1 MRKGELDGFILP
13 CSSVDAMRASDLMAS
28 IVPHRPASRGNDCRR
43 LGLPGSAGRCPANAL
58 PIVRSSVHPSQ
69 RNTSLNSSQQQEGQG
84 CRDGS
89 IVAVACLLNGT
100 EPGQATEEP
109 WTHSTTTASLSGTV
123 TLQARAMDDDGRW
136 FLSQGMQLRISELG
150 HRPRWASPQPKGSIL
165 VAWPT
170 FCSLRLRAPR
180 SPSLKTENYL
190 LLPAVWN
197 WTYRGVSSS

>member
-1 MRKGELDGFILP
+1 MTVLLRLCRRILMRKGELDGFILP

-136 FLSQGMQLRISELG
+136 SLVSVARHAATHQRARPSSKVGQPTTQGFDSSGLAHLLLFASQGS
-150 HRPRWASPQPKGSIL
+150 
-165 VAWPT
+165 
-170 FCSLRLRAPR
+170 
-180 SPSLKTENYL
+180 
-190 LLPAVWN
+190 
-197 WTYRGVSSS
+197 